1 MASTSI
7 LVGWIRTDQWL
18 AHAL

>member
-7 LVGWIRTDQWL
+7 LVDWIRTDQWL